1 MRLALVTGA
10 TGFIGQRVVVELVDH
25 GWEVRCLCRSRDKA
39 MAMPWADRV
48 ESGEVEIVE
57 GDAGERAD
65 VERALDGVDC
75 AWYLLHSMSSGSGF
89 AEQEAAMARQFGEV
103 AAEKSV
109 SRIVYL
115 GGLHPEGPEAEGMSE
130 HLASRGRV
138 GEELRAAGVP
148 TAALQAGVVI
158 GDGSLSFELLRHV
171 SERVPA
177 FAAPRWITN
186 RITPISVRDAVH
198 YLVAAA
204 DLPPEHDRAF
214 DIGGPDT
221 MPYVD
226 MMQRYTQVVG
236 VNRRPFLA
244 APIMT
249 RRLASFGLSLLT
261 PLSMREI
268 LPIFDSVS
276 SDTVLKERDLEALVG
291 TPEGGNQTFDEAVAV
306 AAQGTNPGRYGKI
319 ATTVHLAVLAT
330 AIAGSLLTDPDS
342 RRYKRLRKPSW
353 QPPAAAFPL
362 VWTLLYVDL
371 AVISSTTIADSLEA
385 GEPAA
390 ARADAAALAGNLV
403 LNAGWSG
410 VFFRSHRRGVAAAWA
425 AALTA
430 SSADLVRRA
439 YRRSPTRAALLAP
452 YPLWCAFATAL
463 TARIARLNRS

>member
-236 VNRRPFLA
+236 STA
-244 APIMT
+244 
-249 RRLASFGLSLLT
+249 GLS
-261 PLSMREI
+261 
-268 LPIFDSVS
+268 
-276 SDTVLKERDLEALVG
+276 
-291 TPEGGNQTFDEAVAV
+291 
-306 AAQGTNPGRYGKI
+306 
-319 ATTVHLAVLAT
+319 
-330 AIAGSLLTDPDS
+330 
-342 RRYKRLRKPSW
+342 W
-353 QPPAAAFPL
+353 PP
-362 VWTLLYVDL
+362 
-371 AVISSTTIADSLEA
+371 
-385 GEPAA
+385 
-390 ARADAAALAGNLV
+390 
-403 LNAGWSG
+403 
-410 VFFRSHRRGVAAAWA
+410 RS
-425 AALTA
+425 
-430 SSADLVRRA
+430 
-439 YRRSPTRAALLAP
+439 
-452 YPLWCAFATAL
+452 
-463 TARIARLNRS
+463 